1 MYFEIGC
8 AKSDNIRSM
17 NHRESINT
25 YCTLDPLKLLH
36 RTYMYVHVPVL
47 VLQLKATAVNIQI
60 WQKCVCV

>member
-1 MYFEIGC
+1 
-8 AKSDNIRSM
+8 M

-36 RTYMYVHVPVL
+36 RTYVRVPVL